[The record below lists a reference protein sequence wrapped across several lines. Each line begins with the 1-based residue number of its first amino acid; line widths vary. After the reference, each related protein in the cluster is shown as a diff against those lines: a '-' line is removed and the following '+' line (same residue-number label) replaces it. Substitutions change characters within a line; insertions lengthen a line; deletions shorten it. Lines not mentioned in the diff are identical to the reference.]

1 MQFVELNPHLGVWA
15 LHSVGVLEELLLDA
29 ELLGVPVP
37 VSLDEGGAP
46 RVDVDVGHG
55 WDIGGGRGP
64 LQGRQVRRVGDGD
77 NVGVLGLQNLPHV
90 NNVRDS
96 SFVMYGKY

>member
-37 VSLDEGGAP
+37 VSLDEG
-46 RVDVDVGHG
+46 
-55 WDIGGGRGP
+55 
-64 LQGRQVRRVGDGD
+64 
-77 NVGVLGLQNLPHV
+77 
-90 NNVRDS
+90 
-96 SFVMYGKY
+96 